1 MTLTWEDILQ
11 WEPLPMHE
19 LKEELRR
26 FRKAISNEVDE
37 VTEALTN
44 IRSTGETA
52 EVVKERL
59 GGWQQSLSIL
69 ASDLRTAEQAAS
81 AAVEGVR
88 RVQRLVAEA
97 VDLAEA
103 HSYLMISSH
112 GAISAAVG
120 APASDAGAVE
130 EKMMAL
136 HELVRRALTEA
147 AHVDEEL
154 QAALSGR
161 PSPFGRQPVVPPRD
175 PWPGRGMPVM
185 PPEVTPMRPP
195 NQTLLT
201 GGVLPNTD

>member
-19 LKEELRR
+19 LKEEIRR
-26 FRKAISNEVDE
+26 FHKAISNEVDE

-69 ASDLRTAEQAAS
+69 AADLSTAEQAAS
-81 AAVEGVR
+81 AAVDGVR

-97 VDLAEA
+97 VDLVEA
-103 HSYLMISSH
+103 RSYLRVCSDGTVS
-112 GAISAAVG
+112 AVG
-120 APASDAGAVE
+120 APASDAGVVE
-130 EKMMAL
+130 EEMMAL

-154 QAALSGR
+154 HAALSGR
-161 PSPFGRQPVVPPRD
+161 PSPFGRQPVIPPRD

-195 NQTLLT
+195 NHTPLT
-201 GGVLPNTD
+201 GGMLPNTD